1 MNSPTRG
8 WLEQILCSKRIPS
21 KSKSILSTALT
32 TAAKLALL
40 FYSVNYTQLTSH
52 LGPLFF
58 RDNFM
63 DRCVLACWYAA
74 LCWWSKKPTMKNQT
88 APLAEQRTDTFDS
101 VDFIFILFHKVGSM
115 RELWGKKTTAPRTE
129 KNRRKRHGV
138 FFLKPTRGGTFITG
152 KILLLSNFNGNPN
165 NV

>member
-1 MNSPTRG
+1 MLTNQLLSVIKYPEAAKMNSPTRG

-63 DRCVLACWYAA
+63 DRCVLACWCAA
-74 LCWWSKKPTMKNQT
+74 LCWWSKKTHNEKPDCSFGRATHWHIWFSRFYFYIISQSWKH
-88 APLAEQRTDTFDS
+88 EG
-101 VDFIFILFHKVGSM
+101 IM
-115 RELWGKKTTAPRTE
+115 REKNYRAKDREEQKE
-129 KNRRKRHGV
+129 KARCV
-138 FFLKPTRGGTFITG
+138 FFKAH
-152 KILLLSNFNGNPN
+152 
-165 NV
+165 

>member
-1 MNSPTRG
+1 MLTNQLLSVIKYPEAAKMNSPTRG

-21 KSKSILSTALT
+21 KSKSILSTSLT

-40 FYSVNYTQLTSH
+40 FYSVNYTQPTSH

-63 DRCVLACWYAA
+63 DRCVFLACWCAA
-74 LCWWSKKPTMKNQT
+74 LCWWSKKKKNTMKNQT
-88 APLAEQRTDTFDS
+88 APLPEQRTDTFDS
-101 VDFIFILFHKVGSM
+101 VDFIFILFHKVGSIM
-115 RELWGKKTTAPRTE
+115 RGKKTTVLRTE

-138 FFLKPTRGGTFITG
+138 FF
-152 KILLLSNFNGNPN
+152 
-165 NV
+165 